1 MKNLRRSSTDYCF
14 MGVCGGLADYLDI
27 DSSLIRFLWLI
38 AILFFGSGLFLYFI
52 LCLVIPREV

>member
-1 MKNLRRSSTDYCF
+1 MKKLYRSNTDYCF
-14 MGVCGGLADYLDI
+14 MGVCGGLAEYLEI
-27 DSSLIRFLWLI
+27 DSSIMRLIWLI